1 MAVSNP
7 HPEYQKYLP
16 VWARTRDAVKGSR
29 AVKEKKHQYLPV
41 PDNTSGDE
49 AKGTETIRYRQYI
62 KRAVYT
68 NFTGRTKNALIGA
81 AFRKQPNF
89 VIPDQLGYL
98 LQDATGDGL
107 SLVQLAKDELSN
119 LLETGRTAFLVDYPE
134 TDENLSAE
142 QVQTF
147 NLQASIIPYTAE
159 QVINWRTDNV
169 NGRRLLVLVV
179 LAENYSVQKDEFD
192 HTADVQY
199 RVLRLREDGY
209 TTQIYRDDEPY
220 TEERYPTKADGS
232 KWSEIPFQ
240 FVGAKNNDS
249 TIDEAPLADIADV
262 NMAHYRN
269 SADYE
274 ESCFLVGQ
282 PSLFIT
288 HSLSAEQWKQYNPQ
302 GIKLGS
308 RSGHVLGDS
317 GSATLLQANPNQIVM
332 EAMRAKEGAMI
343 AIGARIITDRAGN
356 ETAEGARIR
365 FASENSVLGD
375 LVGNLSE
382 GIEICLQWVGEFM
395 GVAPEDIEFDINS
408 EFYDKSVDPQLIMS
422 MVTLMDRDII
432 GEQDIF
438 DRLQSA
444 GVVDPE
450 RTLEAVREERGTANP
465 LI

>member
-68 NFTGRTKNALIGA
+68 NFTGRTKNALVGA
-81 AFRKQPNF
+81 AFRKQPDF
-89 VIPDQLGYL
+89 VLPDQLGYL

-119 LLETGRTAFLVDYPE
+119 LLETGRTSFLVDYPA

-142 QVQTF
+142 QVARMS
-147 NLQASIIPYTAE
+147 LQATIIPYTAE
-159 QVINWRTDNV
+159 QVVNWRTDNV

-220 TEERYPTKADGS
+220 TEESYPTKADGS
-232 KWSEIPFQ
+232 RWEEIPFQ
-240 FVGAKNNDS
+240 FVGAKN
-249 TIDEAPLADIADV
+249 
-262 NMAHYRN
+262 
-269 SADYE
+269 
-274 ESCFLVGQ
+274 
-282 PSLFIT
+282 
-288 HSLSAEQWKQYNPQ
+288 
-302 GIKLGS
+302 
-308 RSGHVLGDS
+308 
-317 GSATLLQANPNQIVM
+317 
-332 EAMRAKEGAMI
+332 
-343 AIGARIITDRAGN
+343 
-356 ETAEGARIR
+356 
-365 FASENSVLGD
+365 
-375 LVGNLSE
+375 
-382 GIEICLQWVGEFM
+382 
-395 GVAPEDIEFDINS
+395 
-408 EFYDKSVDPQLIMS
+408 
-422 MVTLMDRDII
+422 
-432 GEQDIF
+432 
-438 DRLQSA
+438 
-444 GVVDPE
+444 
-450 RTLEAVREERGTANP
+450 
-465 LI
+465 